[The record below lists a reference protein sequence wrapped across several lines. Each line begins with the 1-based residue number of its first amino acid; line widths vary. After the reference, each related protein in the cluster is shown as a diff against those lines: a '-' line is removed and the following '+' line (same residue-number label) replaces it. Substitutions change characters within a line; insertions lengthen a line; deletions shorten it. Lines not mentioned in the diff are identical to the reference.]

1 MTPAVRDACCI
12 VTHEASGGIMGVNRK
27 GQVLCVTVDEA
38 NVVPYICNQ
47 LKNFQLAIK
56 MAVKSNLPGAEQ
68 LFMQQFNNLM
78 NQSDFK
84 GAAKLAAESPQ
95 HSERVLSPIFGS
107 FEGR

>member
-1 MTPAVRDACCI
+1 
-12 VTHEASGGIMGVNRK
+12 
-27 GQVLCVTVDEA
+27 
-38 NVVPYICNQ
+38 
-47 LKNFQLAIK
+47 
-56 MAVKSNLPGAEQ
+56 
-68 LFMQQFNNLM
+68 MQQFNNLM